1 MIKLIT
7 VGQVKEDFF
16 KEAVNEYLKRL
27 TKYTKIEI
35 IEVKDYTSDDKSL
48 ELTKE
53 SELILKQINDK
64 DFVVTLEIEGA
75 IIDSFS
81 FSKKIDEWQ
90 SKNSNICFII
100 GGSSGLHDSIKTRSN
115 YALSF
120 SMLTFPHQLFRIIV
134 LEQIYRAFKI
144 IKNESYHK

>member
-16 KEAVNEYLKRL
+16 KGAVNEYLKRL